1 MKLKTYRAQSMADA
15 LAQVKK
21 DLGMDAIILHTR
33 MFKAGGF
40 MGFGAKDMVEV
51 IASDDARVAS
61 TIRVKDR
68 SSSAG
73 AAVTASAGKGS
84 ARPEAEGATH
94 RASVEAAQ
102 DERAALL
109 IGAARARAERQTPL
123 NAGAGSVASAAVGSA
138 SVPPGA
144 PFFPAAG
151 PTRSSTASV
160 RAALAEREDLLPPE
174 TVAVKP
180 MATGAGVKVRAEN
193 RAPAMAVHGAGA
205 PGGLRGSLRADDD
218 QASPVRQAARM
229 AIDPST
235 GMSEQVQAELAV
247 IRRMVGQVLQSSA
260 KNAVLAGGV
269 SAGVPGLRMSE
280 ALLKHYT
287 RLIENEVAQELA
299 DEIIAGVR
307 DELTPAELA
316 DESTVR
322 AAVLRRLET
331 LLTADQQVA
340 APPVKAADGRPLTIA
355 LIGPTGVGKT
365 TTIAKLAAA
374 YRLRHGKKVALI
386 TSDTYRIAAVDQL
399 RTYANIIGVPLKVV
413 HTPAEMQQAVE
424 ATRDADVVLIDT
436 AGRSPSD
443 AQRVGELQT
452 FLHAAKPHQT
462 HLVLSSVA
470 SEGALMRTA
479 EKFADLKPNL
489 VIFTKL
495 DEAAN
500 LGVLVNI
507 ARRIDA
513 KLSYVTTGQEV
524 PDDIEPSRPDRL
536 ARLVLDGKA
545 G

>member
-21 DLGMDAIILHTR
+21 DLGKDAIILHTR

-40 MGFGAKDMVEV
+40 MGFGAKEMVEV

-61 TIRVKDR
+61 TIRLKDKSAASGATSGVGKAASR
-68 SSSAG
+68 SAN
-73 AAVTASAGKGS
+73 
-84 ARPEAEGATH
+84 EAATH
-94 RASVEAAQ
+94 RASVEAGQ

-109 IGAARARAERQTPL
+109 LGAARARAERQMPL
-123 NAGAGSVASAAVGSA
+123 KAGAGSLASASAPSGQLPVAQGVGGGNGQNG
-138 SVPPGA
+138 VP
-144 PFFPAAG
+144 FYPAAG
-151 PTRSSTASV
+151 PVRSSTASV

-174 TVAVKP
+174 TMTVKAVSS
-180 MATGAGVKVRAEN
+180 AGGGGAGSLS
-193 RAPAMAVHGAGA
+193 M
-205 PGGLRGSLRADDD
+205 GGRGVLRSDDD

-229 AIDPST
+229 AIDPAT
-235 GMSEQVQAELAV
+235 GLSEQVQAELAV

-260 KNAVLAGGV
+260 KSAVGV
-269 SAGVPGLRMSE
+269 AACVPGLRMSD

-331 LLTADQQVA
+331 LLTVDQQVA
-340 APPVKAADGRPLTIA
+340 APPTKAADGRPLTIA

-399 RTYANIIGVPLKVV
+399 RTYANIIGVPLRVV
-413 HTPAEMQQAVE
+413 HTPAEMQAAVE

-436 AGRSPSD
+436 AGRSPGD
-443 AQRVGELQT
+443 AQRVGELRT
-452 FLHAAKPHQT
+452 FLQAAKPHQT

-470 SEGALMRTA
+470 SEGALMRSA
-479 EKFADLKPNL
+479 ERFGDLKPNL

-500 LGVLVNI
+500 LGVLVNV

-524 PDDIEPSRPDRL
+524 PDDIEPSRPERL

>member
-21 DLGMDAIILHTR
+21 DLGKDAIILHTR

-40 MGFGAKDMVEV
+40 MGFGGKEMVEV

-61 TIRVKDR
+61 TIRLKDK
-68 SSSAG
+68 SAAAG
-73 AAVTASAGKGS
+73 ATAVSSSAGKGS
-84 ARPEAEGATH
+84 SRSEAGSATH
-94 RASVEAAQ
+94 RASVEAGQ

-109 IGAARARAERQTPL
+109 LGAARARAERQMHL
-123 NAGAGSVASAAVGSA
+123 KAGAGSLASASAPSGQLPVAQGVGGGNGQSGVPFYPA
-138 SVPPGA
+138 S
-144 PFFPAAG
+144 G
-151 PTRSSTASV
+151 PVRSSTASV

-174 TVAVKP
+174 KMTVKAV
-180 MATGAGVKVRAEN
+180 AG
-193 RAPAMAVHGAGA
+193 
-205 PGGLRGSLRADDD
+205 GGGGSLRSDDD

-235 GMSEQVQAELAV
+235 GLSEQVQAELAV

-260 KNAVLAGGV
+260 KSVGGAGGA
-269 SAGVPGLRMSE
+269 AGVPGLRMSD

-307 DELTPAELA
+307 DELTPSELA

-331 LLTADQQVA
+331 LLTVDQQVA

-399 RTYANIIGVPLKVV
+399 RTYANIIGVPLRVV
-413 HTPAEMQQAVE
+413 HTPAEMQAAVE

-436 AGRSPSD
+436 AGRSPGD
-443 AQRVGELQT
+443 TQRVCELRT
-452 FLHAAKPHQT
+452 FLQAAKPHQT

-470 SEGALMRTA
+470 SEGALMRSA
-479 EKFADLKPNL
+479 ERFGDLKPNL

-500 LGVLVNI
+500 LGVLVNV

-524 PDDIEPSRPDRL
+524 PDDIEPSRPERL

>member
-21 DLGMDAIILHTR
+21 DLGKDAIILHTR

-40 MGFGAKDMVEV
+40 MGFGGKEMVEV

-61 TIRVKDR
+61 TIRLKDK
-68 SSSAG
+68 SG
-73 AAVTASAGKGS
+73 ATGATAATSGTAKAVSRGS
-84 ARPEAEGATH
+84 AEAATH
-94 RASVEAAQ
+94 RASVEAGQ

-109 IGAARARAERQTPL
+109 LGAARARAERQMPL
-123 NAGAGSVASAAVGSA
+123 KAGAGSLASASAPSGQLPVAQGVGGGNGQNGVPFYPA
-138 SVPPGA
+138 S
-144 PFFPAAG
+144 G
-151 PTRSSTASV
+151 PVRSSTATV

-174 TVAVKP
+174 KMTVKAV
-180 MATGAGVKVRAEN
+180 AG
-193 RAPAMAVHGAGA
+193 
-205 PGGLRGSLRADDD
+205 GGGGSLRSDDD

-235 GMSEQVQAELAV
+235 GLSEQVQAELAV

-260 KNAVLAGGV
+260 KSAAGAMV
-269 SAGVPGLRMSE
+269 TTPGLRMSD

-331 LLTADQQVA
+331 LLTVDQQVA

-399 RTYANIIGVPLKVV
+399 RTYANIIGVPLRVV
-413 HTPAEMQQAVE
+413 HTPAEMQAAVE

-436 AGRSPSD
+436 AGRSPGD
-443 AQRVGELQT
+443 AQRVGELRT

-470 SEGALMRTA
+470 SEGALMRSA
-479 EKFADLKPNL
+479 ERFGDLKPNL

-500 LGVLVNI
+500 LGVLVNV

-524 PDDIEPSRPDRL
+524 PDDIEPSRPERL

-545 G
+545 E